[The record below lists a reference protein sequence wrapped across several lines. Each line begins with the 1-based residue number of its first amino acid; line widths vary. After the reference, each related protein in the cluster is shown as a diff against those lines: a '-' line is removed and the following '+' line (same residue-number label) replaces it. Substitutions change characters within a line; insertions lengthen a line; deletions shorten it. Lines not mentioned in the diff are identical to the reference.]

1 MNELLNISLLAAK
14 IGSNPDAGQQV
25 IDKHRYNG
33 ALLSR
38 RTNNWYLPDQ
48 D

>member
-1 MNELLNISLLAAK
+1 MNELSKSSLLAAK
-14 IGSNPDAGQQV
+14 SGSNPDAGQQV

-33 ALLSR
+33 ALL
-38 RTNNWYLPDQ
+38 NNWYLPDQ